1 MNDKLLY
8 KIPEVASYLSLSRT
22 TVYELVRAGKLPSV
36 RVGGSRRVL
45 GQDLRRFVDSLDRIG
60 AENTAGGR

>member
-45 GQDLRRFVDSLDRIG
+45 GQDLRHFVDSLDRIG